1 MANET
6 KTTTAKEN
14 TETVPTVDLT
24 QVIAAISKDPK
35 AKAEMIKLLSSSAD
49 APQPEQKANAVP
61 AAPINNTLLA
71 VTSSDDDEEEDAR
84 SAWTDAAINAGIVA
98 AGVFVGGLALYGT
111 VQLISY
117 LSKE

>member
-49 APQPEQKANAVP
+49 VPQPEQKANAVP

-71 VTSSDDDEEEDAR
+71 VTSSDDEEEDAR